1 MVRIAILITVHN
13 RCQKTIQCLQHLKA
27 QEINDSIQ
35 WHVYLTDDGCTDN
48 TIDSVKNILPE
59 TIVIQG
65 DGNLYWNRGMHK
77 AWESA
82 IENHDYDFYLWLN
95 DDTMLLPSAFMHL
108 LECSKEKDHHAI
120 IAGCI
125 SSTTEPFIT
134 TYGGRTKK
142 GWISCTGAMQEL
154 RLMHGNAVLIP
165 RYVYNKIG
173 MNDPY
178 YQHAF
183 GDYDYALTAATCGI
197 RTFSTKDFVGRCNI
211 DHKHPHC
218 FNRNHPLKKRF
229 ANLYSPTSYYQPT
242 EAFHFDMKHNGL
254 LTAIGRYAYLHL
266 CCFFPIIWRE

>member
-1 MVRIAILITVHN
+1 
-13 RCQKTIQCLQHLKA
+13 
-27 QEINDSIQ
+27 
-35 WHVYLTDDGCTDN
+35 
-48 TIDSVKNILPE
+48 
-59 TIVIQG
+59 
-65 DGNLYWNRGMHK
+65 MHK

-108 LECSKEKDHHAI
+108 LECSKEKGHHAI

-266 CCFFPIIWRE
+266 CCFFPIFWRE